1 MTNLKSLSR
10 PNRILK
16 TNDPTSRLLSLTH
29 RKRKKEKKNDKKFH
43 NVPINYTN
51 LFFIRLPVIIAK
63 KKKFQPLHISS
74 LQSII
79 WRVKHGPQ
87 IDVWPAFN
95 LVDRV
100 TNNPFQERMRKPR
113 DTQDAR
119 LPQINKIIPRPP
131 INPWTE
137 PPRSVA
143 RIEADRASSSLSP
156 CAARFPS
163 SK

>member
-16 TNDPTSRLLSLTH
+16 TNDPTSRLFSLTH
-29 RKRKKEKKNDKKFH
+29 RKRKKEKK
-43 NVPINYTN
+43 INYTN

-63 KKKFQPLHISS
+63 KKKSFQPLHISS

-79 WRVKHGPQ
+79 CRVKHGPQ
-87 IDVWPAFN
+87 IDVSPAFN

-143 RIEADRASSSLSP
+143 RIEADRVSSSLSP

>member
-29 RKRKKEKKNDKKFH
+29 RKRKKGKKTTRNFIMFPLII
-43 NVPINYTN
+43 PIYFS
-51 LFFIRLPVIIAK
+51 LDYLLSLQK

-79 WRVKHGPQ
+79 CRVKHGPQ